1 MMAAPWAVPMR
12 SLPPSRSLPPP
23 KLPTAIVANARLKT
37 LAAES
42 AAAPDDRARAL
53 LAYETGAVHEQRLHD
68 ATQARA
74 HYEQARAL
82 DPTFQPALFS
92 LMRLLAD
99 GTHGEALAALWEA
112 AEDLAPTPQERALA
126 LTEHGIVLHDTL
138 GSAHVAAAL
147 WDEALEV
154 DPGCQA
160 AALLLEHHHRANGRR
175 SEGDR
180 VMRLRARALGDA
192 ELRATLALE
201 LAEDTGDPGEALA
214 LLDAYGAGA
223 LPDRTLERISAF
235 AHEGQRWTELVRI
248 LEERARRADAFTAA
262 ALLREAGRLR
272 ANRLADLDG
281 ARESYAQAAA
291 LAPGDASIPLEQMH
305 RSRRAGDADAER
317 AAIAELLRIARDG
330 DYAALLHLRL
340 AEIARTAGDAAG
352 AEAEAERALRLAPNA
367 AQALARV
374 EEAHL
379 QGRRFAALRELG
391 VARAER
397 AHGAARAERNR
408 QTARLAL
415 EELDDVAGARALLD
429 AAREGTDD
437 AIGVARDRHGA
448 ALLAADA
455 AAASDVAR
463 ELEALAIDDD
473 ERAVLLYQRWLH
485 ASSDESHADA
495 AKSAIES
502 ALDAAACGAWAPDAA
517 RAEALLRADAG
528 LLARAHD
535 ALGARAGEDETFA
548 AHACAAARALLRV
561 NDANGAVSR
570 LEAAL
575 ARRPGDAYAV
585 VLLETARLARGDAP
599 DEVRAWREAAE
610 TRARRERSLLDAGAA
625 AEAEGDAV
633 LAARN
638 YADASDR
645 DPTALAP
652 AWALRRLA
660 ERAGDETMRLDA
672 LGKLARREAALGMA
686 GLAHLEFGEGLDGH
700 AKAVDA
706 ADALTDA
713 LSESSV
719 RLAAALDL
727 LLLPTAAV
735 SDETFDAAIGTL
747 AERCSGASL
756 DALAREAA
764 AQRHGAPRREG
775 STAPE
780 VSTRDDVWT
789 GFRELDRIEER
800 GAVAH
805 AFARIAAAA
814 GGTPA
819 AAEHRLHAARV
830 AALAGLPDAG
840 GWRDASRTADAQTAS
855 LIDAV
860 DRDEALTDDPE
871 LRAGAL
877 FARLAHCQPVQG
889 ATLRA
894 ARARALLDA
903 DRPREAAD
911 LARRAVDEDASAT
924 DAWEVLL
931 TAARRLGDA
940 ATLIEAAERVAAR
953 TEGAQRALLCELAA
967 TTLVDEIGLPAEAEE
982 RLLAALDADPTST
995 TAFDR
1000 LHDLL
1005 LERRDVDGMRD
1016 LVVRT
1021 LAATTDPAARV
1032 DLLWE
1037 RALIERAKSE
1047 RDVALATLDQ
1057 VLALDPEHV
1066 GALGLRVEIHTSLKE
1081 WRSAVDALRSL
1092 ANAPVPDQQKR
1103 LARLGIADF
1112 LERHL
1117 DDPTA
1122 AYAELVG
1129 LVDDGF
1135 GHSALHERMARLA
1148 RRAGL
1153 YAEAA
1158 REYERAAVHVTGA
1171 ERAAFEREAARI
1183 HETQLGAMAEA
1194 AAAYARAL
1202 AAWPTDIEA
1211 LHGLFARIEPGQRN
1225 AQLRATRNELLARL
1239 TNTPAEPELLRA
1251 LGELGRVGGDAALER
1266 TALASLAALRV
1277 ATEAE
1282 DRAWR
1287 NVAPP
1292 TSRTVLTPLP
1302 DKAFDALHTEHARGL
1317 GADACLLI
1325 AAAAAAPEPKHRTP
1339 ASAPEDVALRE
1350 SLTGLLGAFGLSVA
1364 AVEAAPPGD
1373 AHMLAPRPARGA
1385 AHTWIR
1391 GDGVRAPL
1399 SSAQRFSVARQA
1411 MGLRLG
1417 ILPLL
1422 ERTPAERRDWIR
1434 AAVALATDA
1443 GGDDRVRALVREIE
1457 KRLPRADRKGLARMI
1472 TSLGGDAT
1480 EIIERSLRALEWSC
1494 LRAGTLFADDPAAAI
1509 GVVLGG
1515 AVEMDAVRRSPEALE
1530 LLRFWVSPTRLVLA
1544 RALEARP

>member
-1 MMAAPWAVPMR
+1 MR

-42 AAAPDDRARAL
+42 AATSDDRARAL
-53 LAYETGAVHEQRLHD
+53 LAYETGAVHEHRLHD
-68 ATQARA
+68 AEQARA

-82 DPTFQPALFS
+82 DPTFRPALFS

-99 GTHGEALAALWEA
+99 GTHGEALARLWES
-112 AEDLAPTPQERALA
+112 AEELAQTVEERALA
-126 LTEHGIVLHDTL
+126 LVEHGIVLHDTL

-147 WDEALEV
+147 WEEALEA

-180 VMRLRARALGDA
+180 VMRVRARALGDA
-192 ELRATLALE
+192 GLRATLALE
-201 LAEDTGDPGEALA
+201 LAEDTGDPSEALA
-214 LLDAYGAGA
+214 LLDAYGAAA
-223 LPDRTLERISAF
+223 LPDRTLERVAAF
-235 AHEGQRWTELVRI
+235 AREGERWTELVRI

-317 AAIAELLRIARDG
+317 AAIAELLRIAREG
-330 DYAALLHLRL
+330 HYAALLHLRL
-340 AEIARTAGDAAG
+340 AEIARAAGDTAG
-352 AEAEAERALRLAPNA
+352 AEAEAEQALRLAPNA
-367 AQALARV
+367 AQALARA

-379 QGRRFAALRELG
+379 RGRRFGALRALG
-391 VARAER
+391 LARAER

-408 QTARLAL
+408 QTAHLTL

-429 AAREGTDD
+429 AAREGSDD
-437 AIGVARDRHGA
+437 AVGVARDRYAA
-448 ALLAADA
+448 ALLAADT
-455 AAASDVAR
+455 AAASEIAR
-463 ELEALAIDDD
+463 ELEAQAIDDD
-473 ERAVLLYQRWLH
+473 ERAALIYERWLH
-485 ASSDESHADA
+485 GSADA
-495 AKSAIES
+495 ARADDARGVIES
-502 ALDAAACGAWAPDAA
+502 ALDTAACGTWAPEAA
-517 RAEALLRADAG
+517 RAEALLRADPR

-535 ALGARAGEDETFA
+535 ALGARAGDDETFA
-548 AHACAAARALLRV
+548 AHGCAAARALLRA
-561 NDANGAVSR
+561 NDADGAVTR

-585 VLLETARLARGDAP
+585 ALLETARLARGDAP
-599 DEVRAWREAAE
+599 DAVRAWREAAE

-625 AEAEGDAV
+625 AEAGGDAA
-633 LAARN
+633 LAAQH

-660 ERAGDETMRLDA
+660 ERAGDETLRLDA

-686 GLAHLEFGEGLDGH
+686 GLAHLEFGEGLDGQ
-700 AKAVDA
+700 AKVADA
-706 ADALTDA
+706 AEALTDA

-727 LLLPTAAV
+727 LLLPPATMNA
-735 SDETFDAAIGTL
+735 ETFDAAVGTL
-747 AERCSGASL
+747 AERCSGPARE
-756 DALAREAA
+756 ALAREAA
-764 AQRHGAPRREG
+764 AQRAGAPPREG
-775 STAPE
+775 TTAPG
-780 VSTRDDVWT
+780 VSARDDVWT
-789 GFRELDRIEER
+789 GFHELGRIEDR
-800 GAVAH
+800 AAVAH

-814 GGTPA
+814 GAAPA
-819 AAEHRLHAARV
+819 AAEHRLHAART
-830 AALAGLPDAG
+830 AALAGMPDPAG
-840 GWRDASRTADAQTAS
+840 PRDTPPTADARSPS
-855 LIDAV
+855 LAEAM
-860 DRDEALTDDPE
+860 DRDEALTDDAE
-871 LRAGAL
+871 LRAEAL
-877 FARLAHCQPVQG
+877 FARLAHCEPVQG

-903 DRPREAAD
+903 DRAREAAD
-911 LARRAVDEDASAT
+911 LARRAVDDDPDAT

-931 TAARRLGDA
+931 AAARRLGDA

-982 RLLAALDADPTST
+982 RLRAALDADPTST

-1000 LHDLL
+1000 LHDLM
-1005 LERRDVDGMRD
+1005 LERRDVDGMHD

-1021 LAATTDPAARV
+1021 LAATTEPAARV
-1032 DLLWE
+1032 ELLWE
-1037 RALIERAKSE
+1037 RALLERAKSE

-1066 GALGLRVEIHTSLKE
+1066 GALGLRVEIYTSLKE

-1092 ANAPVPDQQKR
+1092 AAAQVPDAQKR

-1117 DDPTA
+1117 DDPTG

-1135 GHSALHERMARLA
+1135 GHAALHERMARLA

-1158 REYERAAVHVTGA
+1158 REYERAAVHVAGA

-1183 HETQLGAMAEA
+1183 HETHLGAAAEA
-1194 AAAYARAL
+1194 EAAYARAL
-1202 AAWPTDIEA
+1202 AAWPTDLEA
-1211 LHGLFARIEPGQRN
+1211 LRGLFARIGPERRG
-1225 AQLRATRNELLARL
+1225 AQLRTTRDGLLARL

-1251 LGELGRVGGDAALER
+1251 LCELGRVGADAALER

-1277 ATEAE
+1277 ASEAE
-1282 DRAWR
+1282 ERAWR
-1287 NVAPP
+1287 NAAPP
-1292 TSRTVLTPLP
+1292 SSNAVLAPLP
-1302 DKAFDALHTEHARGL
+1302 DKAFDALHTEHARGP
-1317 GADACLLI
+1317 AAEACVLI
-1325 AAAAAAPEPKHRTP
+1325 AAAAAPPEPRRRVP
-1339 ASAPEDVALRE
+1339 ADAPQDAALRE
-1350 SLTGLLGAFGLSVA
+1350 SLDGLLGAFGLGVA
-1364 AVEAAPPGD
+1364 ALETAPPGN
-1373 AHMLAPRPARGA
+1373 AHVLAPRAAPGA
-1385 AHTWIR
+1385 AHVWLR

-1399 SSAQRFSVARQA
+1399 STAQRFSVARQA
-1411 MGLRLG
+1411 MALRLG

-1443 GGDDRVRALVREIE
+1443 GGDDRVRTLAREIE
-1457 KRLPRADRKGLARMI
+1457 KRLPRADRKALVRMI
-1472 TSLGGDAT
+1472 HSFGGDAVKA
-1480 EIIERSLRALEWSC
+1480 IERSLRALEWSC
-1494 LRAGTLFADDPAAAI
+1494 LRAGTLFGDDPAAAI
-1509 GVVLGG
+1509 GVVLDG
-1515 AVEMDAVRRSPEALE
+1515 AVEIDAVRRSPEALE

-1544 RALEARP
+1544 RAMEARP